1 LLMRR
6 DMAPPFCPKTAR
18 GRGPISCG
26 YQTAKTINLSNV
38 TCPWQYAA
46 MRIAY
51 QGEPGAY
58 SEAAALAYDPESTP
72 EPCKSF
78 EEVFAAVATGAAA
91 RGVLPMEN
99 TIGGTI
105 HRNYDLLVEHELP
118 MVGEVQLKVD
128 HCLLA
133 LPGVA
138 LEDVKVVHSH
148 PQALAQCERFLR
160 GMPNVQIEAVYDT
173 AGGAKLIREQ
183 LLRGHAAIASIR
195 AAEVFQLDVL
205 HKGVQDFEN
214 NITRFCVIARQ
225 AITEGADKTSIVFAL
240 PSEPGTLFRA
250 LSSFALRGIDLTKLE
265 SRPIRGRAWE
275 YMFYADLAVS
285 RNDLNCARALVNLAE
300 FARWVRTLGTYRSAK
315 EVSEPAPVAKS
326 TSR

>member
-1 LLMRR
+1 
-6 DMAPPFCPKTAR
+6 
-18 GRGPISCG
+18 
-26 YQTAKTINLSNV
+26 
-38 TCPWQYAA
+38 

-58 SEAAALAYDPESTP
+58 SEAAALAYDEEATP
-72 EPCKSF
+72 LPCRTF
-78 EEVFAAVATGAAA
+78 EEVFEAVTTGAAG

-118 MVGEVQLKVD
+118 IVGEVQLKVD

-133 LPGVA
+133 LPGV
-138 LEDVKVVHSH
+138 LMQDIRVVHSH

-160 GMPNVQIEAVYDT
+160 ALPDVQIEAVYDT

-183 LLRGHAAIASIR
+183 QLRGHAAIASIR
-195 AAEVFQLDVL
+195 AAAVFELTAL
-205 HKGVQDFEN
+205 RTAIQDFEN
-214 NITRFCVIARQ
+214 NITRFCVVARQ
-225 AITEGADKTSIVFAL
+225 AITEGANKTSIVFAL

-285 RNDLNCARALVNLAE
+285 RDDLNCARALVNLAE
-300 FARWVRTLGTYRSAK
+300 FARWVRTLGTYKSASR
-315 EVSEPAPVAKS
+315 VSEPAPPARAIS
-326 TSR
+326 

>member
-1 LLMRR
+1 
-6 DMAPPFCPKTAR
+6 
-18 GRGPISCG
+18 
-26 YQTAKTINLSNV
+26 
-38 TCPWQYAA
+38 

-58 SEAAALAYDPESTP
+58 SEAAALAYDAEGTP
-72 EPCKSF
+72 EPCRSF
-78 EEVFAAVATGAAA
+78 EDVFAAVTTGAAA

-118 MVGEVQLKVD
+118 IVGEVQLKVD

-133 LPGVA
+133 LPGVTLDEITVIHA
-138 LEDVKVVHSH
+138 H
-148 PQALAQCERFLR
+148 PQALAQCERFLGGLR
-160 GMPNVQIEAVYDT
+160 NVQIEAVYDT

-183 LLRGHAAIASIR
+183 EQRGHAAIASIR
-195 AAEVFQLDVL
+195 AAGVFELEVL

-225 AITEGADKTSIVFAL
+225 GITEGADKTSIVFAL

-285 RNDLNCARALVNLAE
+285 REDLNCARALVNLAE

-315 EVSEPAPVAKS
+315 EVSEPAPSTKS
-326 TSR
+326 PSR

>member
-1 LLMRR
+1 
-6 DMAPPFCPKTAR
+6 
-18 GRGPISCG
+18 
-26 YQTAKTINLSNV
+26 
-38 TCPWQYAA
+38 

-58 SEAAALAYDPESTP
+58 SEAAALAYDAESTP

-315 EVSEPAPVAKS
+315 EVSEPTPVAKS